1 MDKNLVK
8 NLWNLEILKN
18 SDTVDPWFTLFFLQT
33 KCSKLFQNPVRRRA
47 FSTTGPLIILYIAWF
62 LHLCNALFL

>member
-18 SDTVDPWFTLFFLQT
+18 SDTVDPWFTLFFFYKQNLVFSDH
-33 KCSKLFQNPVRRRA
+33 KSK
-47 FSTTGPLIILYIAWF
+47 
-62 LHLCNALFL
+62 

>member
-18 SDTVDPWFTLFFLQT
+18 SDTVILDLLSSFYKQNLVFSDH
-33 KCSKLFQNPVRRRA
+33 KSK
-47 FSTTGPLIILYIAWF
+47 
-62 LHLCNALFL
+62 

>member
-33 KCSKLFQNPVRRRA
+33 KSCV
-47 FSTTGPLIILYIAWF
+47 
-62 LHLCNALFL
+62 